1 MAMDRRKFIRTTA
14 LSTGLAVAGGLASA
28 SCGLQGKKDASAA
41 AGSSKAKDVKLNISF
56 QENTAP
62 GESLS
67 EKFDFMEK
75 LGVTGFE
82 PWGGG
87 LYDRVTSIQDALKG
101 RNIKISAVCAG
112 FEGWL
117 LADDDAIKQ
126 KCIDSSKRI
135 IEAAGALGAAGMILV
150 PAFNSQKSW
159 PHTLETRERLV
170 NELRELA
177 QFAEQHKTSLI
188 LEPLN
193 RREAFYL
200 RLVSDAAAICKDVD
214 SKGIACMGDF
224 WHMTWEETSDYGA
237 FLSGGKY
244 LNHVHIASR
253 KRRRMPGEDGEAD
266 NYIDGF
272 NALKAM
278 DYQGFISFE
287 CGTEEDRN
295 VVVPA
300 AVDLIKKQWEM
311 DC

>member
-1 MAMDRRKFIRTTA
+1 MNRRNFIRTTA
-14 LSTGLAVAGGLASA
+14 LGTGLAVAGGLVAN
-28 SCGLQGKKDASAA
+28 SCKPKGKKDTQGAA
-41 AGSSKAKDVKLNISF
+41 VSPSGKDVTLNISF
-56 QENTAP
+56 QENTPP
-62 GESLS
+62 GESLN

-87 LYDRVTSIQDALKG
+87 LYDRVQSIQDSLKG

-117 LADDDAIKQ
+117 LADDPEIKQ
-126 KCIDSSKRI
+126 KCIDTSKKI
-135 IEAAGALGAAGMILV
+135 IEAAGALGAAGMVLV
-150 PAFNSQKSW
+150 PAFNSQKSY
-159 PHTLETRERLV
+159 PHTPETRERLV
-170 NELRELA
+170 NDLKELGE
-177 QFAEQHKTSLI
+177 FAVRHNTSVI

-200 RLVSDAAAICKDVD
+200 RLVSDAAAICRDVD
-214 SKGIACMGDF
+214 SPGVACMGDF
-224 WHMTWEETSDYGA
+224 WHMTREETSDHGA

-244 LNHVHIASR
+244 LNHVHVASR

-272 NALKAM
+272 KALKTM
-278 DYQGFISFE
+278 EYQGFVSFE
-287 CGTEEDRN
+287 CGTEDDRN

-300 AVDLIKKQWEM
+300 AVNLLKEQW
-311 DC
+311 DKA